1 MMMRQR
7 YCLLAVHAQKN
18 KRRVYVYSRK
28 NIDKTS
34 DVMNANY
41 CFEIYR
47 NMVA

>member
-18 KRRVYVYSRK
+18 KRSVYSRK